1 MFWAKQAPTLKK
13 SHPTSDFFF
22 LDPRNTQILQHEQ
35 RFHHLA
41 ATTQRRIRRHRLLA
55 GVLARALGVAASRGL
70 RRLPGRLLLQRLGVP
85 LPPLLRREPVVA
97 PLGHRPP
104 RLRPLP
110 VPLPLVAAC
119 SPALRSRTTATS
131 SKTHTPIE
139 HKGQR
144 KQRFYE
150 DLLLLLAKNSDRPR
164 QNRSKN

>member
-119 SPALRSRTTATS
+119 SRPALRSRTTATS
-131 SKTHTPIE
+131 SKAHTPI
-139 HKGQR
+139 
-144 KQRFYE
+144 
-150 DLLLLLAKNSDRPR
+150 
-164 QNRSKN
+164 QNRQGKEKKESTKIYYS